1 MWFSLCCPSKGWGE
15 PVSFLL
21 PYRMT
26 VFENGT
32 ENDFSLRVS
41 LRDLSVTD
49 SGVEDLARGVG
60 GVFCKA
66 QKIPGV
72 GNPVVI

>member
-1 MWFSLCCPSKGWGE
+1 
-15 PVSFLL
+15 
-21 PYRMT
+21 MT